1 MPSTNSTITA
11 ANAVATLTVSG
22 VFSAPQTL
30 SGFSADNIFDTPD
43 LVANET
49 MMGVDGRLSGG
60 YVYAPVPQTWTF
72 MADSTSNDIFDAW
85 YAAMKT
91 NKDTYIA
98 SGIITLKSL
107 SMQYTLKRG
116 FLTSYSPAPAAA
128 KVLQPR
134 RYTITWQSI
143 TGAAI

>member
-1 MPSTNSTITA
+1 MPNSNSTITA

-43 LVANET
+43 IVMSET
-49 MMGVDGRLSGG
+49 MMGVDGRLSAGF
-60 YVYAPVPQTWTF
+60 VYSPVPQTWTF

-85 YAAMKT
+85 AAAMYT
-91 NKDTYIA
+91 NRDTYLA
-98 SGIITLKSL
+98 SGIITLKST
-107 SMQYTLKRG
+107 SSQYTLRRG
-116 FLTSYSPAPAAA
+116 SLTSYSPAPAAA

-134 RYTITWQSI
+134 RYTITWEHITKVSI
-143 TGAAI
+143 